1 MAQQLAATRSPAA
14 YAGVRRYART
24 HRGEAAA
31 AAWLALGHAYLLDHK
46 YTDAVAALRYA
57 HEADGVLSDYTDY
70 LTAQAYLQNHQP
82 AQAEEIL
89 DGFERRHP
97 GSIFDDDIPVMEA
110 NLFLQ
115 EQDPQMALG
124 VLNRNQGAA
133 VAGHSDYQ
141 LALAKAEQ
149 MAGNAERANALFRH
163 VYLDYPLSDEAAQA
177 RQQLAAAGVLET
189 LPIGDRRRHADALY
203 NAGHYRDAGIEYR
216 DLAAHLTPGSAEQT
230 ALLVAAAECDLK
242 RNRLTQSEL
251 DRIPQTDDEAGA
263 RRMYLQMELARDR
276 GDTDEQKAI
285 VSEME
290 RRFPDTEWLI
300 QALFSSGNMYLLR
313 KDYPTAI
320 VYYSELAKRF
330 PWSSD
335 APAAHWRAAW
345 LTYRQGDYKEAARQ
359 FDAELRLY
367 PGSVEASSA
376 LYWRGRIF
384 AEQQHD
390 PAMAAAYYEAEI
402 RAYPHY
408 YHAMLAEQRLKALG
422 RVRPAQVAFLDRF
435 QRQSIPKLTDDV
447 PENDPHVVKAKLLAN
462 AGLNEYIAAEIHRA
476 DGSAEWG
483 AFAEARIFA
492 ADGQNWRAMALMK
505 RALPFYT
512 SAPIDA
518 LPMAYWRILFPKA
531 YWGYITADARKN
543 GLSPFMVASL
553 IRQETQFNPRAVSGK
568 DAYGLMQL
576 LPRVGRA
583 MARQEGIRY
592 FRTSDLLNPRINILL
607 GTRYLR
613 QMLDKFGDQPEYAF
627 AAYNA
632 GDYRVA
638 DWKSDGTYSGMD
650 EFVESIPFT
659 ETRDYVQAILRNED
673 FYRELNRVEME
684 RAENQ
689 GN

>member
-1 MAQQLAATRSPAA
+1 
-14 YAGVRRYART
+14 
-24 HRGEAAA
+24 
-31 AAWLALGHAYLLDHK
+31 
-46 YTDAVAALRYA
+46 
-57 HEADGVLSDYTDY
+57 
-70 LTAQAYLQNHQP
+70 
-82 AQAEEIL
+82 
-89 DGFERRHP
+89 
-97 GSIFDDDIPVMEA
+97 
-110 NLFLQ
+110 
-115 EQDPQMALG
+115 
-124 VLNRNQGAA
+124 
-133 VAGHSDYQ
+133 
-141 LALAKAEQ
+141 
-149 MAGNAERANALFRH
+149 
-163 VYLDYPLSDEAAQA
+163 
-177 RQQLAAAGVLET
+177 
-189 LPIGDRRRHADALY
+189 
-203 NAGHYRDAGIEYR
+203 
-216 DLAAHLTPGSAEQT
+216 
-230 ALLVAAAECDLK
+230 
-242 RNRLTQSEL
+242 
-251 DRIPQTDDEAGA
+251 
-263 RRMYLQMELARDR
+263 
-276 GDTDEQKAI
+276 
-285 VSEME
+285 
-290 RRFPDTEWLI
+290 
-300 QALFSSGNMYLLR
+300 
-313 KDYPTAI
+313 
-320 VYYSELAKRF
+320 
-330 PWSSD
+330 
-335 APAAHWRAAW
+335 
-345 LTYRQGDYKEAARQ
+345 
-359 FDAELRLY
+359 
-367 PGSVEASSA
+367 
-376 LYWRGRIF
+376 
-384 AEQQHD
+384 
-390 PAMAAAYYEAEI
+390 
-402 RAYPHY
+402 
-408 YHAMLAEQRLKALG
+408 
-422 RVRPAQVAFLDRF
+422 VRPERIAFLDRF
-435 QRQSIPKLTDDV
+435 QPQSIPSLTDDV